1 MCKKFTYAAAH
12 CLLFFIAI
20 GPLHAEEGI
29 DRNEVKN
36 SFTGNTIEG
45 KIVKRDTSYKMYL
58 HPSGKLIRLDSKDH
72 LEKGTWYISN
82 DNELCLTFDSE
93 ECYTINKR
101 SEGQFDLHNQNGGL
115 ELTIVKVI
123 LGNPD
128 KMNPL

>member
-1 MCKKFTYAAAH
+1 MYKKIIYATA
-12 CLLFFIAI
+12 CSSLLLFSID
-20 GPLHAEEGI
+20 LSHAEKNI
-29 DRNEVKN
+29 DHSEVKVA
-36 SFTGNTIEG
+36 FTGNTIEG
-45 KIVKRDTSYKMYL
+45 KIIKRDTSYKMYL
-58 HPSGKLIRLDSKDH
+58 HPSGKLIRLDSKDS
-72 LEKGTWYISN
+72 LERGSWYINS

-101 SEGQFDLHNQNGGL
+101 SEGQFNLHNQNGGL

>member
-1 MCKKFTYAAAH
+1 MYKKITYAVAH
-12 CLLFFIAI
+12 CVLFLIVI
-20 GPLHAEEGI
+20 GLSHAEEGI
-29 DRNEVKN
+29 DHNEVKI

-45 KIVKRDTSYKMYL
+45 KIIKRDTNYKMYL
-58 HPSGKLIRLDSKDH
+58 HPSGKLIRLDSKDS
-72 LEKGTWYISN
+72 LERGSWYINS

>member
-1 MCKKFTYAAAH
+1 MCKKITYAVAH
-12 CLLFFIAI
+12 CLLLFFVI
-20 GPLHAEEGI
+20 GLSHAEEAI
-29 DRNEVKN
+29 DNNEVKI
-36 SFTGNTIEG
+36 SFTGNTLEG
-45 KIVKRDTSYKMYL
+45 KIIKRDTSYKMYL
-58 HPSGKLIRLDSKDH
+58 HPSGKLIRQDSKDS
-72 LEKGTWYISN
+72 LERGSWYINS

-101 SEGQFDLHNQNGGL
+101 SEGQFDLHNRNGGL